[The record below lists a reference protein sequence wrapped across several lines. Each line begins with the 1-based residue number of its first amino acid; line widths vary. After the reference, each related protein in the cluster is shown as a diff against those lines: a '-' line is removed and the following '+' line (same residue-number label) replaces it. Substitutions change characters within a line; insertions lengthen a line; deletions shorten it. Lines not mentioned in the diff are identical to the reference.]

1 MLVFPCF
8 ILSLLF
14 KPLSGLKEFWICE
27 KKQKTILWLLEM
39 ILALKINAQLV
50 TEQIVVKEMFAGLT
64 VAIRS
69 SLCTTV
75 NNKMNFIPEME
86 YLI

>member
-1 MLVFPCF
+1 
-8 ILSLLF
+8 
-14 KPLSGLKEFWICE
+14 
-27 KKQKTILWLLEM
+27 M

-64 VAIRS
+64 VTIRS

>member
-1 MLVFPCF
+1 
-8 ILSLLF
+8 
-14 KPLSGLKEFWICE
+14 
-27 KKQKTILWLLEM
+27 M
-39 ILALKINAQLV
+39 ILALKINAQSV

-75 NNKMNFIPEME
+75 NNKKNFISENKKWN
-86 YLI
+86 I